1 MQMPSPIGPSPVG
14 LTKVH
19 GPHGINAPHAPFRG
33 QATDGAATT
42 QAVGDRVTISPA
54 AEAAIQASETGVVR
68 QDLVNRI
75 RGEIAAGT
83 YETPAKLDAAL
94 DRLLDEIG

>member
-1 MQMPSPIGPSPVG
+1 MQMPSPIGPSHVG
-14 LTKVH
+14 IAKVH

-33 QATDGAATT
+33 QQAAGAAPT
-42 QAVGDRVTISPA
+42 QSVGDSFTISAA
-54 AEAAIQASETGVVR
+54 AEAAIQASEAGGVR

-75 RGEIAAGT
+75 RSEIAAGT
-83 YETPAKLDAAL
+83 YETPGKIDAAL

>member
-1 MQMPSPIGPSPVG
+1 MQMPNPIGPSSAG
-14 LTKVH
+14 ISKVH
-19 GPHGINAPHAPFRG
+19 SPHGINAPHAPFHNPPSS
-33 QATDGAATT
+33 GAAKTP
-42 QAVGDRVTISPA
+42 ASGDRVTISPA
-54 AEAAIQASETGVVR
+54 ALEAIRAAETADIR

-75 RGEIAAGT
+75 RSEIAAGT